1 MSAPVTTEREAAE
14 LLSRL
19 VATPSVTPG
28 VEGGTGEGAVAD
40 LVEEFARSIGAQ
52 VTRQEVYPGRDN
64 VICTVAPDAPGPHL
78 LLEAH
83 MDTVALGPMTNGHKP
98 YMDADGR
105 LHGRGSCDTKGSLA
119 GMLLALQWAAGVS
132 DPAGPLTV
140 AAAVDEETGSA
151 GAKALPE
158 SGLRVDGAVVGEP
171 TSLEVVR
178 SHRGGR
184 YWQIITHGV
193 AAHSS
198 TPELGDNAIFRMADV
213 LQVLREEF
221 GRRLAGRTHPLVGG
235 SSFSVGIVK
244 AGTSFNM
251 VPDRCEA
258 IIERRQVPGE
268 SVADVEAELEEVFDV
283 ARRRHPDL
291 CVEVLSPVVFGDVLD
306 IPADAPIV
314 QVVRDAVMDV
324 CGTANVIG
332 VSYGSDAAT
341 LAAAGIPSVLCGP
354 GDIAY
359 AHSADEFVPIA
370 EVVQSAAIYARAW
383 ELFAAGGHSAA

>member
-1 MSAPVTTEREAAE
+1 MSAQITTEREAGE

-19 VATPSVTPG
+19 VAIPSVTPG
-28 VEGGTGEGAVAD
+28 VEGGTGEGAMSS
-40 LVEEFARSIGAQ
+40 LVEAFARSFGAQ

-64 VICTVAPDAPGPHL
+64 VICTIAPDAPGPHL

-98 YMDADGR
+98 YTDAEGH
-105 LHGRGSCDTKGSLA
+105 LHGRGACDTKGSLA
-119 GMLLALQWAAGVS
+119 AMLLALQWAAGVS

-151 GAKALPE
+151 GAKALPQ
-158 SGLRVDGAVVGEP
+158 SGLRLDGAIVGEP

-178 SHRGGR
+178 THRGGR
-184 YWQIITHGV
+184 YWQLVTHGI

-213 LQVLREEF
+213 LHVLREEF
-221 GRRLAGRTHPLVGG
+221 GRRLAERTHPLVGG
-235 SSFSVGIVK
+235 SSFSVGIIK

-258 IIERRQVPGE
+258 IIERRQIPGE
-268 SVADVEAELEEVFDV
+268 SVADVESELEEVLGV

-291 CVEVLSPVVFGDVLD
+291 RVEVLSPVVFGDLLD
-306 IPADAPIV
+306 TPADAPIV
-314 QVVRDAVMDV
+314 RVLRDAVADV
-324 CGTANVIG
+324 CGHANVIG

-354 GDIAY
+354 GDILY

-370 EVVQSAAIYARAW
+370 EVVQAAAIYARAW
-383 ELFAAGGHSAA
+383 ERFAADGHASA

>member
-64 VICTVAPDAPGPHL
+64 VICTIAPDAPGPHL

-83 MDTVALGPMTNGHKP
+83 MDTVALGPMTDGHQP
-98 YMDADGR
+98 RMDADGR

-171 TSLEVVR
+171 TSL
-178 SHRGGR
+178 GGR
-184 YWQIITHGV
+184 SLT
-193 AAHSS
+193 SRR
-198 TPELGDNAIFRMADV
+198 PLLADHHPRCGGP
-213 LQVLREEF
+213 QFDARTGRQRHIPH
-221 GRRLAGRTHPLVGG
+221 GRRLAG
-235 SSFSVGIVK
+235 
-244 AGTSFNM
+244 
-251 VPDRCEA
+251 
-258 IIERRQVPGE
+258 
-268 SVADVEAELEEVFDV
+268 
-283 ARRRHPDL
+283 
-291 CVEVLSPVVFGDVLD
+291 
-306 IPADAPIV
+306 PA
-314 QVVRDAVMDV
+314 
-324 CGTANVIG
+324 
-332 VSYGSDAAT
+332 
-341 LAAAGIPSVLCGP
+341 
-354 GDIAY
+354 
-359 AHSADEFVPIA
+359 
-370 EVVQSAAIYARAW
+370 
-383 ELFAAGGHSAA
+383 

>member
-1 MSAPVTTEREAAE
+1 MSAPVTTDREAAE

-28 VEGGTGEGAVAD
+28 VEDGTGEGAMSD
-40 LVEEFARSIGAQ
+40 LVEEYARSIGAR
-52 VTRQEVYPGRDN
+52 VIRQEVYPGRDN
-64 VICTVAPDAPGPHL
+64 VICSVASDAPGPHL

-83 MDTVALGPMTNGHKP
+83 MDTVALGPMTDGHRP
-98 YMDADGR
+98 RMDADGR

-119 GMLLALQWAAGVS
+119 AMLLALQWAASVS

-151 GAKALPE
+151 GAKALPD
-158 SGLRVDGAVVGEP
+158 SGLRLDGAIVGEP

-184 YWQIITHGV
+184 YWPLITHGTAV
-193 AAHSS
+193 HSS
-198 TPELGDNAIFRMADV
+198 TPELGDNAILRMADV

-221 GRRLAGRTHPLVGG
+221 GRRLAGRTHLLVGN
-235 SSFSVGIVK
+235 SSFSVGIIK

-258 IIERRQVPGE
+258 IVERRQIPGE
-268 SVADVEAELEEVFDV
+268 SVDGVEAELEEVLDI
-283 ARRRHPDL
+283 ARRRHPEL
-291 CVEVLSPVVFGDVLD
+291 RVEVQAPFVFGDVLD
-306 IPADAPIV
+306 TPAEAPIV
-314 QVVRDAVMDV
+314 RVVRDAVADV
-324 CGTANVIG
+324 CGSANVIG

-370 EVVQSAAIYARAW
+370 EVVQAAEIYARAW
-383 ELFAAGGHSAA
+383 ERFTAA